1 MTSPRYVHG
10 YAHGENQRLFDQA
23 NTLAELLHH
32 DTVYPADSQVLEV
45 GCGVGAQTIILAEHS
60 PKARFVSVDVSP
72 ASLETARASV
82 EQHGLSNVAFHLA
95 DVFHLPFEANTFDHV
110 FVCFVLEHLR
120 QPLEALARLKTV
132 LKPGGTI
139 TVIEGDHAS
148 AHFYPESK
156 YAQQTIDCLVTVQ
169 ASLGGN
175 ALIGRQLYP
184 LLKLAEFQDIR
195 VTPRPVYADAS
206 RPEWVEGFTKN
217 TFTAMVEG
225 AKASALELGLIN
237 ETLWARG
244 IADLHAAANEC
255 GTFNYTFFKGV
266 AIKPLGDC
274 AKKNFQRKKSRE

>member
-1 MTSPRYVHG
+1 MTSPTYVHG

-32 DTVYPADSQVLEV
+32 DTVYPAASQVLEV
-45 GCGVGAQTIILAEHS
+45 GCGVGAQTVILAQRS
-60 PKARFVSVDVSP
+60 PEAHFTSVDVSP
-72 ASLETARASV
+72 ASLEAARASV
-82 EQHGLSNVAFHLA
+82 EQHGLFNVAFHLA

-120 QPLEALARLKTV
+120 QPIEALARLKAA

-156 YAQQTIDCLVTVQ
+156 YAQQTVDCLVTVQ

-237 ETLWARG
+237 EAIWARG
-244 IADLHAAANEC
+244 IADLHATAKEC

-266 AIKPLGDC
+266 AAKPLGAC
-274 AKKNFQRKKSRE
+274 AKKNFQKKEK

>member
-1 MTSPRYVHG
+1 MTSATYVHG

-23 NTLAELLHH
+23 NTLAELLLH

-45 GCGVGAQTIILAEHS
+45 GCGVGAQTVILAQRCPEAH
-60 PKARFVSVDVSP
+60 FTSVDVSP
-72 ASLETARASV
+72 VSLEAARASV
-82 EQHGLSNVAFHLA
+82 EQHGLSNVAFRLA
-95 DVFHLPFEANTFDHV
+95 DVFHLPFEANTFDQD

-120 QPLEALARLKTV
+120 QPPEALARLKAV

-139 TVIEGDHAS
+139 TVIEGAHAS
-148 AHFYPESK
+148 GHFYPESK

-169 ASLGGN
+169 ARFGGN

-184 LLKLAEFQDIR
+184 LLKQAEFQDIR

-225 AKASALELGLIN
+225 AKAPALELGLIN
-237 ETLWARG
+237 DATWEHG
-244 IADLHAAANEC
+244 IADLHATAEEG

-266 AIKPLGDC
+266 AVKPLGAC
-274 AKKNFQRKKSRE
+274 AKKNLQAKKSRK